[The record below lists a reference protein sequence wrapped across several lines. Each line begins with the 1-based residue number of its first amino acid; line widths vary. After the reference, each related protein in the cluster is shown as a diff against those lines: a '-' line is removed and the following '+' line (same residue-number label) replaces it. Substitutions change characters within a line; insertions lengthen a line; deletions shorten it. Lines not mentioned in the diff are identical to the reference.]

1 MRGPGRDFISGKGED
16 EAMNTIR
23 VTTLVML
30 IGTVFAAAVFADEPK
45 PKAPPAT
52 APAEVQA
59 DGSLLLTPLGARL
72 HGTKLRVEKLP
83 TPVIVNWV
91 DPIENV
97 EWVKAVAK
105 KGKYDVEIT
114 YSCPPN
120 AGGEFVVAAAASKV
134 TGHTENT
141 GNWQTFRTVKLGS
154 VTVLNDQTTVALR
167 PTGAFNHALMDVR
180 SVKLTPMPEEKPKK

>member
-1 MRGPGRDFISGKGED
+1 MNVMRT
-16 EAMNTIR
+16 AAL
-23 VTTLVML
+23 VTVLGALLAVV
-30 IGTVFAAAVFADEPK
+30 GFAEEQK

-105 KGKYDVEIT
+105 KGKYEVEIT

-167 PTGAFNHALMDVR
+167 PTGAFNHVLMNVR